1 MALIQ
6 PLIGSNLVTG
16 AADFDSTLIGNSIW
30 LDGSAD
36 FLNRQNGSDFANRKE
51 VTLSFWVQRNKFAS
65 QQAIFAGLEGG
76 TGFIIQFRSDDTFQL
91 YLNGTANL
99 ATDTVYR
106 DVGWYHILVSIDT
119 SQAVSSDRSKVFI
132 NGVQLSSFT
141 HESYPV
147 QDSNIFGISGQMTSS
162 ENMRIGNYN
171 NGSSNFYFHKGY
183 VTQACMIESKSIQ
196 QGDFAVS
203 NFLDTFTFDTNGSQ
217 FIPKKDSD
225 IAALASAAGG
235 NSFCLDFADS
245 SDLGN
250 DISTNNNDFTPTSMA
265 SANQSNHSPSL
276 VYPTMN
282 PLNDVSTV
290 VLSEG
295 NTRVNAQS
303 SASIRSTAFAAAGK
317 RYAELTVTAVGNS
330 YLGVAVNGTNPTSF
344 AATGAVACQQGGDIY
359 VSSSSPSGNKCPAY
373 TTGDVLGILIDVDA
387 DKFWVSKNGTFHSMD
402 RNPTITLTASQVL
415 AGTGGFDLT
424 ALGSGGSYAIHVGNS
439 DGTAANVLVNFGQY
453 TFSHTP
459 PTGYLNWASNN
470 FDTLTFSNPATG
482 SFTGNASTDGSF
494 VFLGFQPSPSD
505 ALTINSNSV
514 TYGTDVDLC
523 NNGFKV
529 RSSSSNFNSTGTN
542 TYSLVTTN
550 ALQING
556 ELPPSYG
563 ITN

>member
-1 MALIQ
+1 MSLI
-6 PLIGSNLVTG
+6 PLVQGGHS
-16 AADFDSTLIGNSIW
+16 AASIFDATLIGNSVW

-36 FLNRQNGSDFANRKE
+36 HLTKSFGSGADQQEFVLAA
-51 VTLSFWVQRNKFAS
+51 WVQRNSFGSLQFFFGSGAS
-65 QQAIFAGLEGG
+65 ARQFGFGFTASDELELRD
-76 TGFIIQFRSDDTFQL
+76 FDSPINARYISNALF
-91 YLNGTANL
+91 
-99 ATDTVYR
+99 R
-106 DVGWYHILVSIDT
+106 DVGWYHILASIKT
-119 SQAVSSDRSKVFI
+119 TESTASDRVKIFV
-132 NGVQLSSFT
+132 NGSEITSFST
-141 HESYPV
+141 ETDPSLNF
-147 QDSNIFGISGQMTSS
+147 DMNWGISGDTH
-162 ENMRIGNYN
+162 NIGSYFD
-171 NGSSNFYFHKGY
+171 GSAKNFFKGY
-183 VTQACMIESKSIQ
+183 VAQPLYISGKSIQ
-196 QGDFAVS
+196 GGDFTIS
-203 NFLDTFTFDTNGSQ
+203 NFLGTLNGAR
-217 FIPKKDSD
+217 IPKTDSA
-225 IAALASAAGG
+225 IAALASAGG
-235 NSFCLDFADS
+235 ASSFCLDFSNSA
-245 SDLGN
+245 DLGN
-250 DISTNNNDFTPTSMA
+250 DLSSKNNDFSPTSMA
-265 SANQSNHSPSL
+265 STNQSNHSPSL

-344 AATGAVACQQGGDIY
+344 AATGAVACQQDGDIY

-402 RNPTITLTASQVL
+402 RSPTITLTASQVL

-459 PTGYLNWASNN
+459 PTGYKNWASNN

-556 ELPPSYG
+556 EFPPSYG